1 MLMRFDPFREV
12 DQFAEQVDQM
22 FRRSGSSIPMD
33 AVRHGNQVFVSFDLP
48 GVDPDAID
56 LTVER
61 DTLTVTASRK
71 FERAEGDEVL
81 AGERPQGTFT
91 RRVLLGQSLDTGR
104 LEAAY
109 DHGVLTVTIPV
120 AEQAQPR
127 KVSIGGT
134 HRPTAIEADSSPA
147 DAPDAPAENSTN

>member
-1 MLMRFDPFREV
+1 MLMRFDPFRDV
-12 DQFAEQVDQM
+12 DRFADQVDQV
-22 FRRSGSSIPMD
+22 FRRAGSSVPMD

-56 LTVER
+56 VTVER
-61 DTLTVTASRK
+61 DTLTVSATRR

-81 AGERPQGTFT
+81 AGERPEGTFT
-91 RRVLLGQSLDTGR
+91 RRVLLGQSLDTAK
-104 LEAAY
+104 LEASY

-127 KVSIGGT
+127 RVAVGGG
-134 HRPTAIEADSSPA
+134 HRADAIEAEASPTS
-147 DAPDAPAENSTN
+147 N

>member
-1 MLMRFDPFREV
+1 MLMRFDPFRDV
-12 DQFAEQVDQM
+12 DRFADQVDQI
-22 FRRSGSSIPMD
+22 FRRGGPSSFPMD

-56 LTVER
+56 VTVER
-61 DTLTVTASRK
+61 DTLTVSATRR
-71 FERAEGDEVL
+71 FERSEGDEVL

-91 RRVLLGQSLDTGR
+91 RRVLLGQNLDASR
-104 LEAAY
+104 LEATY

-127 KVSIGGT
+127 KVAVGGS
-134 HRPTAIEADSSPA
+134 HRAEAIEAESSPTE
-147 DAPDAPAENSTN
+147 APSAN

>member
-1 MLMRFDPFREV
+1 
-12 DQFAEQVDQM
+12 
-22 FRRSGSSIPMD
+22 
-33 AVRHGNQVFVSFDLP
+33 
-48 GVDPDAID
+48 
-56 LTVER
+56 
-61 DTLTVTASRK
+61 
-71 FERAEGDEVL
+71 
-81 AGERPQGTFT
+81 
-91 RRVLLGQSLDTGR
+91 VLLGQSLDTGR

-127 KVSIGGT
+127 TVSIGGT